1 MAIPYTEPPLDLGLA
16 WTDRGLGRRYGH
28 TMQLWTGEGD
38 PSEFSVAWKR
48 AKPQLEACGY
58 SWTRLASQELVPC
71 FWRLPEP
78 APAEPARQAVEAA
91 LTAVAAEQA
100 ERARR
105 EEERVAAEVARCAS
119 RAIPIRRDLE
129 EVVRSHAWQLRR
141 QLSDAE
147 ALLAS
152 DAWRE
157 WDCEQAARLVTT
169 ARGNATR
176 ATSRLNAPSLPHWHE
191 RAADPAVQVAAL
203 EACRHLSAL
212 DLDWASDRN
221 SAGWSQ
227 STCWTGHALSERA
240 SLDQGATAH
249 ALALLHQHRRQLTD
263 SLRAALFGEPE
274 TAPEPT
280 LAL

>member
-1 MAIPYTEPPLDLGLA
+1 MTVPYNEPPLALGLA

-38 PSEFSVAWKR
+38 SASFSAAWKR
-48 AKPQLEACGY
+48 AKPELEACGY
-58 SWTRLASQELVPC
+58 SWTRSEDQRLVPC

-78 APAEPARQAVEAA
+78 APAEPARQALEAA
-91 LTAVAAEQA
+91 LAAVAAEQA

-105 EEERVAAEVARCAS
+105 EEERVATEVARCAS
-119 RAIPIRRDLE
+119 RARPIRRDLE
-129 EVVRSHAWQLRR
+129 AIVSAHAWQLRR

-147 ALLAS
+147 ALLAN

-176 ATSRLNAPSLPHWHE
+176 ATARLSGPSLPHWHE
-191 RAADPAVQVAAL
+191 RAADPAVQAAAL
-203 EACRHLSAL
+203 QACRFLSDL
-212 DLDWASDRN
+212 DLDWAADRN

-227 STCWTGHALSERA
+227 STCWSGHCLAERA
-240 SLDQGATAH
+240 SLDQGAAAH

-263 SLRAALFGEPE
+263 SSRRALFGEPE
-274 TAPEPT
+274 TAPET
-280 LAL
+280 ELAL